1 MAENIRKQIQQG
13 QIQVTH
19 KHLQDWVNLP
29 EWMRQCADHLDSE
42 QELADC
48 LREQGVLLGVLHA
61 GLRDSVI
68 QTRARARAVKKDTE
82 GNEEVWIDHQSAEA
96 TIPNPLPDPEKS
108 KSKKSESP
116 QEYIERR
123 KAEGASKKK
132 IMEELGL

>member
-1 MAENIRKQIQQG
+1 MAENIRKQIKQG
-13 QIQVTH
+13 NIQVTH
-19 KHLQDWVNLP
+19 RHLQDWVNLP
-29 EWMRQCADHLDSE
+29 EWIRKCADHLDSE
-42 QELADC
+42 QQLADC
-48 LREQGVLLGVLHA
+48 LKEQGVLLGVLHA

-108 KSKKSESP
+108 KKKPESP